1 MLWTDIL
8 SCEFED
14 AVKEAKGVCAL
25 PIGCVERHGLHLPL
39 GCDTYVAAHI
49 SQKAAELEPVV
60 VYPEIYFGEKSG
72 AGEFPGTIILPT
84 DLTAKILEHCC
95 FDIARNGF
103 RKIVLMNF
111 HGGNHAFLQSFARS
125 ILQKKPN
132 FQVMVYDINHK
143 RFATV
148 LENKE
153 KYPFLTEEDLSCMQA
168 FLDEKKRDGHG
179 GFAET
184 AICTF
189 AAGDKVRLENMG
201 KVDGTNTK
209 RLSEISTHGLYS
221 PFVWMSGYPNSLAA
235 DRHDGMN
242 ERIARAL
249 GECVVEDVAELFRF
263 LKEETASDEYLKEW
277 LLKQK

>member
-1 MLWTDIL
+1 MLWTDLL

-39 GCDTYVAAHI
+39 GCDSYVAARI
-49 SQKAAELEPVV
+49 SRKAAEIEPVV

-84 DLTAKILEHCC
+84 DLIEKVLEHCC
-95 FDIARNGF
+95 FEIARNGF

-111 HGGNHAFLQSFARS
+111 HGGNRAMLQSFARS
-125 ILQKKPN
+125 ILQKKPD

-143 RFATV
+143 RFAKV
-148 LENKE
+148 LEEKE
-153 KYPFLTEEDLSCMQA
+153 KYPFLAEEDLSCIRA

-184 AICTF
+184 ALCAF
-189 AAGDKVRLENMG
+189 VAGDQVRPENMG
-201 KVDGTNTK
+201 KVDGTSSK
-209 RLSEISTHGLYS
+209 RLAELSAHGLYS
-221 PFVWMSGYPNSLAA
+221 PFEWMANYPHSLAA
-235 DRHDGMN
+235 DHHDGLN
-242 ERIARAL
+242 ERIIRAL
-249 GECVVEDVAELFRF
+249 GERVVEDVADLFRF
-263 LKEETASDEYLKEW
+263 LKEETASEEYLKEW
-277 LLKQK
+277 LAQQ